1 MMAHPTMDDTQ
12 WEMPPPLLTEP
23 GKFRRNSRWVREMRQ
38 LIILKKII
46 IGGKRG
52 MDDTCAKENI

>member
-1 MMAHPTMDDTQ
+1 VG
-12 WEMPPPLLTEP
+12 EGNESI
-23 GKFRRNSRWVREMRQ
+23 NN
-38 LIILKKII
+38 LKKII

>member
-1 MMAHPTMDDTQ
+1 VGG
-12 WEMPPPLLTEP
+12 EIE
-23 GKFRRNSRWVREMRQ
+23 
-38 LIILKKII
+38 LINNLKKII

>member
-1 MMAHPTMDDTQ
+1 MD
-12 WEMPPPLLTEP
+12 EGNESI
-23 GKFRRNSRWVREMRQ
+23 NN
-38 LIILKKII
+38 LKKII